1 MNLETAQITTTAKLP
16 TLKQENGNSF
26 KPAAKTTT
34 NADGTSTI
42 LIPGPVTTEEKYK
55 DAKTLFAAIQTR
67 FGGNEATKKTQKTL
81 LKQMYENFS
90 ASKGLLDL
98 FLQLQKIVVSW
109 LLGENISQENPQLNF
124 RQQYLS
130 EVNTAYGVNTANT
143 QVSPASTQVSTAST
157 QVSTANYMMTLYMA
171 DDEVLKNTDLRLF
184 RLMSLD
190 KLIGIQIPDKS
201 RKGLRVPTA
210 EFEGYGPKTSK
221 NVCEDTSNKVRESP
235 DAPMVEKLVSD
246 DKSQSPRGNQ
256 RIWNNQNSLIA
267 RKVNAVKAL
276 ACWVW
281 RPTKLNSALI
291 TLKKHNY
298 VDARG
303 ISKSTSRNLMEDI
316 LPLGEEQRK
325 EILMAHLM
333 IQKFQMSSMVKLF
346 FSRTTVTRSTMDF
359 LSVKTSMWMNFEES
373 LVFYCEDS
381 KYHLWKRHKH
391 CSRMSSEDVDD
402 SPFDFKAYTDSDF
415 VGASLDRKF
424 TTGGCQFLRSRLISW
439 QCKKQTIVSN
449 SNTEAEYVAA
459 ASYCGQLEDSDGI
472 SNLPT
477 TKIFEQLALM
487 SSMKTAWEQF
497 SSNIAIAIICL
508 ATNRKFNFSK
518 MIFDGMGPV
527 VQEVQGR
534 HKHDMEPD
542 FEFTTAE
549 EVYTA
554 EKGVST
560 AEPVSTAG
568 ASVST
573 AGASSAKDKGK
584 AIMEEAETI
593 QTKTK
598 LQLEQERLVM
608 DDIQARV
615 EADEEY
621 ARILKRE
628 PRDLL

>member
-1 MNLETAQITTTAKLP
+1 IT
-16 TLKQENGNSF
+16 
-26 KPAAKTTT
+26 
-34 NADGTSTI
+34 
-42 LIPGPVTTEEKYK
+42 
-55 DAKTLFAAIQTR
+55 
-67 FGGNEATKKTQKTL
+67 
-81 LKQMYENFS
+81 
-90 ASKGLLDL
+90 
-98 FLQLQKIVVSW
+98 
-109 LLGENISQENPQLNF
+109 
-124 RQQYLS
+124 
-130 EVNTAYGVNTANT
+130 
-143 QVSPASTQVSTAST
+143 
-157 QVSTANYMMTLYMA
+157 
-171 DDEVLKNTDLRLF
+171 
-184 RLMSLD
+184 
-190 KLIGIQIPDKS
+190 DKS
-201 RKGLRVPTA
+201 RKGVGFVSYNVVPPRHTGLFSPPKLDLSNSGLEEFQQP

-221 NVCEDTSNKVRESP
+221 SVSEDITNEVKEYP
-235 DAPMVEKLVSD
+235 DAPLVEELVSD

-256 RIWNNQNSLIA
+256 RNWNNQNSLIA

-303 ISKSTSRNLMEDI
+303 ISKHMTRNMSYLSDF
-316 LPLGEEQRK
+316 K
-325 EILMAHLM
+325 EFDGGYFTFGGGAKEGNI
-333 IQKFQMSSMVKLF
+333 
-346 FSRTTVTRSTMDF
+346 
-359 LSVKTSMWMNFEES
+359 NGS
-373 LVFYCEDS
+373 L
-381 KYHLWKRHKH
+381 
-391 CSRMSSEDVDD
+391 DD
-402 SPFDFKAYTDSDF
+402 SEVPDEFYGNSQQE
-415 VGASLDRKF
+415 
-424 TTGGCQFLRSRLISW
+424 GCQFLRSRLISW

-573 AGASSAKDKGK
+573 AGASSAKDIGK